1 MEQPTADYKEGCMA
15 APSHSCLASL
25 FRLRRTMCTC
35 IVLLIVSLGPSSPR
49 LWLQLQLA
57 AAGAPSP
64 QAAPPVHSRPA
75 APAADGSSAS
85 VA

>member
-1 MEQPTADYKEGCMA
+1 MEQPTADCKEGCMA

-25 FRLRRTMCTC
+25 FRLRTICTC
-35 IVLLIVSLGPSSPR
+35 IILLIVSLGPSSPR

-57 AAGAPSP
+57 RRRPRLRRLSTPGQLRLQLTA
-64 QAAPPVHSRPA
+64 AAP
-75 APAADGSSAS
+75 